1 MPSTFDF
8 RLSTSLPLSPSL
20 NREGRGGS
28 SFLPLNRGSQRGSL
42 SPSLNREG
50 WGGSLLLF
58 LLFLLTSCAHYKDIP
73 YFQNA
78 TEYDGTGKEFL
89 YDITIKPKDQL
100 SIFVFSG
107 TDEKAVVQFNPLDPP
122 TMGTPTAG
130 YGGVRMSGNSGR
142 FHSYLVE
149 NDGTI
154 DFPVI
159 GKVKLDGLTVEQA
172 NKKILDLVK
181 PYLAVG
187 ADCTVNTYINNF
199 EVTVMGEVKRPYTF
213 TVSRNK
219 MTILEALAMAGDMTI
234 YGKRD
239 NVKLLRELPDGTY
252 EVHELDMRD
261 ANILNSPY
269 YYLQQRDIVY
279 VEPNEAMAQN
289 AKIGRTTQLWVR
301 GASITIS
308 LGSLLYRVL
317 Q

>member
-1 MPSTFDF
+1 MNNF
-8 RLSTSLPLSPSL
+8 RYLLGLI
-20 NREGRGGS
+20 
-28 SFLPLNRGSQRGSL
+28 
-42 SPSLNREG
+42 
-50 WGGSLLLF
+50 LLLSF
-58 LLFLLTSCAHYKDIP
+58 SSCAHYKDIP

-78 TEYDGTGKEFL
+78 NEYDGTGKEYL

-100 SIFVFSG
+100 VIFVYSG
-107 TDEKAVVQFNPLDPP
+107 IDKTSVALFNTREPREID
-122 TMGTPTAG
+122 MSEVRN
-130 YGGVRMSGNSGR
+130 GGIRSYNSGR
-142 FHSYLVE
+142 IRHYLVE

-154 DFPVI
+154 DFPLLGRV
-159 GKVKLDGLTVEQA
+159 KVDGLTVEQA
-172 NKKILDLVK
+172 NKKIQELVK
-181 PYLAVG
+181 PYLAEG
-187 ADCTVNTYINNF
+187 ADCVVNTIIDNF
-199 EVTVMGEVKRPYTF
+199 EVTVMGEVKRPNTF
-213 TVSRNK
+213 TVTRNK

-269 YYLQQRDIVY
+269 YYLHQRDIVY

-289 AKIGRTTQLWVR
+289 TQIGQTTRLWVR

>member
-1 MPSTFDF
+1 MI
-8 RLSTSLPLSPSL
+8 LSSGAKYNQINFSKNHVSGNARKIGITVIWW
-20 NREGRGGS
+20 
-28 SFLPLNRGSQRGSL
+28 FT
-42 SPSLNREG
+42 
-50 WGGSLLLF
+50 LLF

-100 SIFVFSG
+100 SIIVFSG
-107 TDEKAVVQFNPLDPP
+107 TDQTAVVQFNMIEPLELN
-122 TMGTPTAG
+122 TANASN
-130 YGGVRMSGNSGR
+130 GGIRMSGGGSGR
-142 FHSYLVE
+142 IHRYLVE

-154 DFPVI
+154 DFPII
-159 GKVKLDGLTVEQA
+159 GKVKLDGLTIEQA

-181 PYLAVG
+181 PYLAEG

-289 AKIGRTTQLWVR
+289 AKIGQTTQLWVR
-301 GASITIS
+301 GAAITIS